1 MGSLFKYSALSLV
14 FLSMAC
20 QTVIVPSFE
29 VRENLKSNLH
39 VKVATSDISL
49 PKNLSL
55 REAKKI
61 ALKGNPGLQAAGERI
76 TRAQAVLDQANSLY
90 FPTLRAT
97 SSARHQHHVSEGQF
111 GFPTNSFENYTSAL
125 SAQWLV
131 FDGFAREYKVLAARY
146 GEEAS
151 RESYM
156 DTQRLLLDAVSQAF
170 YRTVLAAKE
179 MQINLELKKIN
190 GKFAKDAQIKLDAG
204 TSNRIEVNN
213 FLVNINDAEIAY
225 LDSKSSYETS
235 KIVLAELLGIPEADT
250 SLFATVYESIKIM
263 VPTYSAALKKALKN
277 RPDLK
282 ALQSDILAT
291 EAQIEESKGQYYPK
305 FFLEGSYGY
314 STFDQVNFVN
324 KDRES
329 YIGASMN
336 WDLFTGNST
345 AALIAQRTAEKN
357 EKLKSLKSQW
367 FEIISQIRQQRSTL
381 LNVLERVKLQEKS
394 SELNKSIYEDTRT
407 LYENGVINITRV
419 NEVLSNYSIS
429 SLNLALFKIE
439 SLRRKEILNT
449 LMGSNSK

>member
-14 FLSMAC
+14 FFSMAC

-29 VRENLKSNLH
+29 VRENLKNNLH
-39 VKVATSDISL
+39 VKLAPSDISL
-49 PKNLSL
+49 PKDLSL

-61 ALKGNPGLQAAGERI
+61 ALKGNPSLQAAGERI
-76 TRAQAVLDQANSLY
+76 TRAQAILDQANSLY

-111 GFPTNSFENYTSAL
+111 GFPTDSFENYTSAL

-151 RESYM
+151 KESYK

-179 MQINLELKKIN
+179 MQINLELKKVN
-190 GKFAKDAQIKLDAG
+190 EKFAKDAQIKLDAG

-225 LDSKSSYETS
+225 LDSKNSYETS

-250 SLFATVYESIKIM
+250 SLFVTSYESIKIT
-263 VPTYSAALKKALKN
+263 VPTYSVALKKALKN

-345 AALIAQRTAEKN
+345 AALISQRKAERN

-419 NEVLSNYSIS
+419 NEVLTNYSIS